1 MTEKLLYDGI
11 PLSLELYECN
21 EKQQKSVLQF
31 KFDHV
36 QTQNTIL

>member
-21 EKQQKSVLQF
+21 ETAKSVLKF

>member
-21 EKQQKSVLQF
+21 ENSKKYSSVQ
-31 KFDHV
+31 
-36 QTQNTIL
+36 I